1 LFKEEFLHNFVKEAF
16 RVVTPEVNDNKQ
28 FVDKRAKILEEIE
41 EFNCLLELQEL
52 LIERLEIKLR
62 VLK

>member
-1 LFKEEFLHNFVKEAF
+1 MKEAF